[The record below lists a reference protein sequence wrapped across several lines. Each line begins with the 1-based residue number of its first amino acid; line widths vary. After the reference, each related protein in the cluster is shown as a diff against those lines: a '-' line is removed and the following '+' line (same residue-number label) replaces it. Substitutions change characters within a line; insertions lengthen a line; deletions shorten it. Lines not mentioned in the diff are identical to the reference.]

1 MPPAPYVID
10 EYVRWSDVDFAGIIC
25 YGAYLRFFELAE
37 TELFRVAGTPYG
49 EVFDRFDFWL
59 PRAAI
64 HCEFHHPARL
74 DDQLRVGAHVA
85 HVGRTSLTIGFH
97 VLHVP
102 TNRLGAD
109 GHQVLVAVNRGT
121 LRPKLLPLE
130 LVSLLAPFTLPREA
144 ARAAL
149 GIAATAP

>member
-1 MPPAPYVID
+1 MQPAPYVID

-37 TELFRVAGTPYG
+37 TELFRAAGAPYG

-59 PRAAI
+59 PRAEI
-64 HCEFHHPARL
+64 HSEFHYPARL

-85 HVGRTSLTIGFH
+85 RVGRTSLTIGFD

-109 GHQVLVAVNRGT
+109 GHQVLVAVDRRA
-121 LRPKLLPLE
+121 LRPRQLPQE
-130 LVSLLAPFTLPREA
+130 FVALLAPYTLSRDA

-149 GIAATAP
+149 GVSGGPR

>member
-1 MPPAPYVID
+1 MAPAPYVID

-37 TELFRVAGTPYG
+37 TELFRAAGAPYG

-64 HCEFHHPARL
+64 HGEFHHPARL
-74 DDQLRVGAHVA
+74 DDRLRVGAHIA

-97 VLHVP
+97 VLHVA
-102 TNRLGAD
+102 TKRLGAD
-109 GHQVLVAVNRGT
+109 GHQVLVSVDRAT
-121 LRPKLLPLE
+121 LRPQPLPSGF
-130 LVSLLAPFTLPREA
+130 VSLLAPFTLPGNA

-149 GIAATAP
+149 GVPPGDP